1 MLDRQLKKLLDLS
14 FHDLDRA
21 YRKGESGLCVNVH
34 MSAVLVAWVCGLKT
48 NGCGGVLNV
57 DLKGG
62 WAVGSVPA
70 DIPLLLC
77 YGDMKF

>member
-1 MLDRQLKKLLDLS
+1 
-14 FHDLDRA
+14 
-21 YRKGESGLCVNVH
+21 

-48 NGCGGVLNV
+48 NSCGGVLNV